1 MRTTLI
7 IDEVL
12 LARARELTGLRA
24 KTAVIHAGL
33 RALIERAYAR
43 RLVAL
48 GGTEPR
54 LRANPH
60 HRTRF
65 AR

>member
-12 LARARELTGLRA
+12 LERARELTGLRET
-24 KTAVIHAGL
+24 TALLHAGL
-33 RALIERAYAR
+33 RALIERAYTR

-48 GGTEPR
+48 GGTEPKAA
-54 LRANPH
+54 AN
-60 HRTRF
+60 RTRI

>member
-1 MRTTLI
+1 MDMRTTLI

-12 LARARELTGLRA
+12 LERARELTGLRE
-24 KTAVIHAGL
+24 KTALLHAGL
-33 RALIERAYAR
+33 RALIERAYIR

-48 GGTEPR
+48 GGTEPKVA
-54 LRANPH
+54 AN
-60 HRTRF
+60 RTHI